1 MTRTCGTMQEKFGWR
16 DDLLLHHPQGW
27 LDKKT
32 RAVQL
37 NEDTGVEDGVGR
49 GFGADRGGD
58 IVLRGRRQV
67 VRGRKF
73 DERKQRRGCSDGF

>member
-1 MTRTCGTMQEKFGWR
+1 MTRTGGTMQEKFGWR

-37 NEDTGVEDGVGR
+37 NEDMGVEDGVGR
-49 GFGADRGGD
+49 
-58 IVLRGRRQV
+58 L
-67 VRGRKF
+67 
-73 DERKQRRGCSDGF
+73 